1 MKLQNIAAAMN
12 IAYAVVRVDEFAD
25 EEANVLA
32 AEIKSFNMDD
42 DQRARLVEAYKE
54 MSIIQAI
61 AIISNAD
68 QADKREAEA
77 LTVVALLG
85 DGELSDKEIGA
96 YTLMASILGFE
107 GIKYEEA
114 RQILGF

>member
-85 DGELSDKEIGA
+85 DGELSDQEVGA
-96 YTLMASILGFE
+96 YKLMASILGFE
-107 GIKYEEA
+107 GIKYDDA
-114 RQILGF
+114 RRILGF